1 MKNKVTIPTI
11 LFLLV
16 LVSSFY
22 VFSKENSK
30 GKLAEPVQEEIQ
42 TESQIILF
50 YGMGC
55 PHCAIVDEY
64 LEENNVKEKVDFVQ
78 KEVYFNR
85 ANSKQLEEKAQACGM
100 PADSI
105 GVPFLWDG
113 EKCFIGGQ
121 DIIEFFK
128 QKINTQ

>member
-64 LEENNVKEKVDFVQ
+64 LEENNVKEKVDFVR
-78 KEVYFNR
+78 E
-85 ANSKQLEEKAQACGM
+85 G
-100 PADSI
+100 
-105 GVPFLWDG
+105 G
-113 EKCFIGGQ
+113 EHHPLFS
-121 DIIEFFK
+121 
-128 QKINTQ
+128 T